1 MTDRRLQ
8 GLALPT
14 TLAWLSI
21 MATAVALSQR
31 LTTEDLQQQASA
43 LYRHEARL
51 AAEAALAFCERALDE
66 AELTPPVI
74 DDPAAPSWQSMG
86 DSQAMGASSPWPLR
100 PSMWS
105 LPSPAPECL
114 IESLRLPRERGS
126 DERLRAFRI
135 TARGFASD
143 ARDNRSGTQIWLQS
157 FIEQ

>member
-1 MTDRRLQ
+1 
-8 GLALPT
+8 LALPT

-21 MATAVALSQR
+21 MVTAVALSQR

-51 AAEAALAFCERALDE
+51 AAEAALAFCERALDQ
-66 AELTPPVI
+66 AGLTPPSI

-86 DSQAMGASSPWPLR
+86 DPQATGATDAWPMR
-100 PSMWS
+100 PPMWP

-114 IESLRLPRERGS
+114 VESLRLPRERGS

-157 FIEQ
+157 FVEQ